1 VEERAAKARA
11 KEATAH
17 HRDEAKANATARQA
31 LQMKLQSVMQ
41 ERTKQLR
48 DIERRE
54 DALAKERRELEQSFE
69 TRIVAIERELRKA

>member
-1 VEERAAKARA
+1 
-11 KEATAH
+11 
-17 HRDEAKANATARQA
+17 
-31 LQMKLQSVMQ
+31 MKLQSVMQ

-69 TRIVAIERELRKA
+69 TRIVAIQRELRKL